1 MEYRPLGRTGI
12 DVSVICLGTMTF
24 GEQNSEAEAHAQLN
38 LSVESGVNF
47 IDTAELYASPVS
59 AETQGLTEKYI
70 GTWLKQRGDR
80 DQLVVASKVAGPG
93 DNVKHIRGGPK
104 LNADHI
110 NRAIDAS
117 LQRLQTDYVDL
128 YQVHWPARDTNYFG
142 QLGYTHHDSAVSD
155 DIEETLEAL
164 DGLVRSGKVRS
175 VGVSNETPWG
185 ISRYLELARARGF
198 PRIASTQNPYN
209 LLNRAYEVGLAE
221 FAHRESVG
229 LLAYS
234 PLGFGAL
241 SGKYLDGARP
251 EGARLSRW
259 SAYFPR
265 YITELAQQTTRKYVD
280 LARES
285 GLDPAQM
292 ALAYVNSRPFVASN
306 IIGATTLEQLAANI
320 ASANLTL
327 TDDVLEAI
335 ENIHMQQPNPCP

>member
-1 MEYRPLGRTGI
+1 MKPPNVGSWLAGKRRE
-12 DVSVICLGTMTF
+12 DVVLAT
-24 GEQNSEAEAHAQLN
+24 
-38 LSVESGVNF
+38 
-47 IDTAELYASPVS
+47 
-59 AETQGLTEKYI
+59 
-70 GTWLKQRGDR
+70 
-80 DQLVVASKVAGPG
+80 KVAAHSGMTW
-93 DNVKHIRGGPK
+93 IRGGGR
-104 LNADHI
+104 LDRDNI
-110 NRAIDAS
+110 RAAIETS
-117 LQRLQTDYVDL
+117 LKRLRTDYVDL

-142 QLGYTHHDSAVSD
+142 QLGYTHHDSAVND

-306 IIGATTLEQLAANI
+306 IIGATSLEQLAANI